1 MFADTLE
8 IKILLTVDKKTIA
21 IPGGNVKSLKV
32 DLLPYGFTSILTFVV
47 SGRKKEKDLL
57 FPFFVTRDLMKARV
71 ALKPRWQEDKV
82 EPLVVQGLVTAVAP
96 SNRISSPA
104 ISIFPITRN
113 PEFWWP
119 LTFTR
124 RESNDFSI
132 GEEGRAYPYS
142 QGNHMLLGKSEKSQA
157 SLKHVYVDD
166 KPVLEM
172 KRTSGKDSEMI
183 KMIEGSLILETKE
196 E

>member
-1 MFADTLE
+1 MVFADTHE
-8 IKILLTVDKKTIA
+8 IKILLTI
-21 IPGGNVKSLKV
+21 
-32 DLLPYGFTSILTFVV
+32 
-47 SGRKKEKDLL
+47 DLL
-57 FPFFVTRDLMKARV
+57 FPFFINRDLMKARV

-96 SNRISSPA
+96 FEPNFFIGHFYFPDYKKSRVLVALDFHSARIERFLNWRGGARLPM
-104 ISIFPITRN
+104 
-113 PEFWWP
+113 
-119 LTFTR
+119 
-124 RESNDFSI
+124 D
-132 GEEGRAYPYS
+132 S